1 MTSVWRTSGW
11 VLLGAALILALS
23 LGVRHGFGLFLA
35 PMSADFGWGREVFA
49 FAIALQNLIWG
60 LAQPFSGALADRLG
74 AAKVVIIGGILY
86 ATGLVLMG
94 MADSAWSLSLSAGL
108 LIGIGLSGTSFSVIL
123 GVVGRAVPPEKRS
136 MAMGIAS
143 AAGSFGQFAMLPGT
157 LGLIQWLGWSAA
169 LLVLGLMV
177 ALIVPLVGLLRDN
190 PMPAH
195 GAEQSLGQALREAC
209 SHSGFWLLALG
220 FFVCGFQVVF
230 IGVHLPA
237 YLVDQHL
244 PAITGTTVLALVGL
258 FNIVGTYTAGWLGGR
273 MSKPRLLTALYL
285 LRAVVI
291 VLFLWAPVTQ
301 VSAYLFGIAMGLLWL
316 STVPLTN
323 GTVATLFGVRN
334 LSMLGGIVFL
344 FHQLGAFLG
353 AGWAVWCMTRPAA
366 TTWSGRS
373 RSCSACWPPHLTGRC
388 ASARSPG
395 CRRRR
400 HEPPAGAR
408 PAGPCRG
415 AAAGAGLVGLAPGRA
430 GVAAAGH
437 EPVLGATL
445 QEAPAGAPLM
455 HARWLTLPCWPWPQH
470 FKLGR

>member
-1 MTSVWRTSGW
+1 MNSLWRTSGW

-35 PMSADFGWGREVFA
+35 PMSADFGWGRGVFA

-60 LAQPFSGALADRLG
+60 LAQPFAGALADRLG

-86 ATGLVLMG
+86 TAGLVLMS
-94 MADSAWSLSLSAGL
+94 MADSPWSLSLSAGL

-143 AAGSFGQFAMLPGT
+143 AAGSFGQFAMLPGSQ
-157 LGLIQWLGWSAA
+157 GLIQWLGWSAA
-169 LLVLGLMV
+169 LLVLGMLV
-177 ALIVPLVGLLRDN
+177 ALIVPFVGLLRDK
-190 PMPAH
+190 PMVVKGPD
-195 GAEQSLGQALREAC
+195 QTLGQALREAC
-209 SHSGFWLLALG
+209 THSGFWLLALG

-244 PAITGTTVLALVGL
+244 PATTGTTVLALVGL

-273 MSKPRLLTALYL
+273 MSKPRLLTGLYL
-285 LRAVVI
+285 LRGVVI
-291 VLFLWAPVTQ
+291 ILFLWAPVTQ
-301 VSAYLFGIAMGLLWL
+301 YSAYLFGIAMGLLWL

-353 AGWAVWCMTRPAA
+353 GWLGGVVYDQTGNYDLVWQLSILLSVM
-366 TTWSGRS
+366 
-373 RSCSACWPPHLTGRC
+373 
-388 ASARSPG
+388 
-395 CRRRR
+395 
-400 HEPPAGAR
+400 
-408 PAGPCRG
+408 
-415 AAAGAGLVGLAPGRA
+415 AAALNWPVRERPVPRLQAQ
-430 GVAAAGH
+430 AA
-437 EPVLGATL
+437 
-445 QEAPAGAPLM
+445 
-455 HARWLTLPCWPWPQH
+455 
-470 FKLGR
+470 

>member
-11 VLLGAALILALS
+11 ILVGAALILALS

-35 PMSADFGWGREVFA
+35 PMSADFGWGRGVFA
-49 FAIALQNLIWG
+49 LAIALQNLVWG
-60 LAQPFSGALADRLG
+60 LAQPFAGALADRLG
-74 AAKVVIIGGILY
+74 AARVVMIGGILY
-86 ATGLVLMG
+86 AVGLILMG
-94 MADSAWSLSLSAGL
+94 LSDSALTLSLSAGL

-136 MAMGIAS
+136 MGMGIAS

-157 LGLIQWLGWSAA
+157 LGLIEWLGWSAA
-169 LLVLGLMV
+169 LLVLGLLV
-177 ALIVPLVGLLRDN
+177 ALIVPLVLMLRDK
-190 PMPAH
+190 PLPLQGH
-195 GAEQSLGQALREAC
+195 DQTLGEALREAC

-244 PAITGTTVLALVGL
+244 PATIGTTVLALVGL

-291 VLFLWAPVTQ
+291 VLFLWAPITEF
-301 VSAYLFGIAMGLLWL
+301 SAYLFGIAMGLLWL

-353 AGWAVWCMTRPAA
+353 GWLGGVVYDRTGNYDLVWQISILLSLLAAALNWPVRERPV
-366 TTWSGRS
+366 
-373 RSCSACWPPHLTGRC
+373 
-388 ASARSPG
+388 ARLQAQ
-395 CRRRR
+395 
-400 HEPPAGAR
+400 AGA
-408 PAGPCRG
+408 A
-415 AAAGAGLVGLAPGRA
+415 
-430 GVAAAGH
+430 
-437 EPVLGATL
+437 
-445 QEAPAGAPLM
+445 
-455 HARWLTLPCWPWPQH
+455 
-470 FKLGR
+470 

>member
-11 VLLGAALILALS
+11 ILLGAALILALS

-35 PMSADFGWGREVFA
+35 PMSAEFGWGREVFA

-60 LAQPFSGALADRLG
+60 LAQPFAGALADRLG
-74 AAKVVIIGGILY
+74 AAKVVMVGGILY

-94 MADSAWSLSLSAGL
+94 MSDSALTLSLSAGL

-123 GVVGRAVPPEKRS
+123 GVVGRAVPAEKRS

-157 LGLIQWLGWSAA
+157 LGLIGWLGWSAA
-169 LLVLGLMV
+169 LLVLGLLV
-177 ALIVPLVGLLRDN
+177 AFIVPMVSLLKDRPLPSN
-190 PMPAH
+190 

-244 PAITGTTVLALVGL
+244 PATIGTTVLALVGL

-301 VSAYLFGIAMGLLWL
+301 FSAYLFGIAMGLLWL

-353 AGWAVWCMTRPAA
+353 GWLGGVVYDQTGNYDLVWQI
-366 TTWSGRS
+366 SILLS
-373 RSCSACWPPHLTGRC
+373 LL
-388 ASARSPG
+388 
-395 CRRRR
+395 
-400 HEPPAGAR
+400 
-408 PAGPCRG
+408 
-415 AAAGAGLVGLAPGRA
+415 AAALNWPVRERP
-430 GVAAAGH
+430 VARLQAQAA
-437 EPVLGATL
+437 
-445 QEAPAGAPLM
+445 
-455 HARWLTLPCWPWPQH
+455 
-470 FKLGR
+470 

>member
-1 MTSVWRTSGW
+1 MTSVGRTSGW
-11 VLLGAALILALS
+11 ILLGAALILALS

-35 PMSADFGWGREVFA
+35 PMSADFGWGRGVFA

-60 LAQPFSGALADRLG
+60 LAQPFAGALADRLG
-74 AAKVVIIGGILY
+74 AAKVVMVGGILY
-86 ATGLVLMG
+86 AVGLVLMG
-94 MADSAWSLSLSAGL
+94 MSDSALTLSLSAGL

-157 LGLIQWLGWSAA
+157 LGLIGWLGWSAA
-169 LLVLGLMV
+169 LLVLGLLV
-177 ALIVPLVGLLRDN
+177 AFIVPLVGLLRDRPLPSTGN
-190 PMPAH
+190 
-195 GAEQSLGQALREAC
+195 EQTLGQALREAC
-209 SHSGFWLLALG
+209 THSGFWLLALG

-244 PAITGTTVLALVGL
+244 PATIGTTVLALVGL

-291 VLFLWAPVTQ
+291 VLFLWAPITQ
-301 VSAYLFGIAMGLLWL
+301 FSAYLFGIAMGLLWL

-353 AGWAVWCMTRPAA
+353 GWLGGVVYDQTGNYDLVWQI
-366 TTWSGRS
+366 SILLS
-373 RSCSACWPPHLTGRC
+373 LL
-388 ASARSPG
+388 
-395 CRRRR
+395 
-400 HEPPAGAR
+400 
-408 PAGPCRG
+408 
-415 AAAGAGLVGLAPGRA
+415 AAALNWPVRERP
-430 GVAAAGH
+430 VARLQAQAA
-437 EPVLGATL
+437 
-445 QEAPAGAPLM
+445 
-455 HARWLTLPCWPWPQH
+455 
-470 FKLGR
+470 

>member
-11 VLLGAALILALS
+11 ILLGASLILALS
-23 LGVRHGFGLFLA
+23 LGIRHGFGLFLA
-35 PMSADFGWGREVFA
+35 PMSAEFGWGREVFA

-60 LAQPFSGALADRLG
+60 LAQPVTGAIADRFG
-74 AAKVVIIGGILY
+74 AMKTVVIGGVLY
-86 ATGLVLMG
+86 AVGLVLMG
-94 MADSAWSLSLSAGL
+94 YSHSPMGLSLSAGL

-136 MAMGIAS
+136 MAMGIAA

-157 LGLIQWLGWSAA
+157 LGLIGWLGWSSA
-169 LLVLGLMV
+169 LLALGLLV
-177 ALIVPLVGLLRDN
+177 ALIVPLAGMIKDQPLPVA
-190 PMPAH
+190 AH
-195 GAEQSLGQALREAC
+195 EQTLGEALREAC

-244 PAITGTTVLALVGL
+244 PAQVGTTVLALVGL
-258 FNIVGTYTAGWLGGR
+258 FNVFGTYIAGWLGGR
-273 MSKPRLLTALYL
+273 LSKPRLLTVLYL

-291 VLFLWAPVTQ
+291 VAFVYSPLSTW
-301 VSAYLFGIAMGLLWL
+301 SAYAFGIAMGLLWL

-353 AGWAVWCMTRPAA
+353 GWLGGYLYDHTGSYDMVWQISILLSLM
-366 TTWSGRS
+366 
-373 RSCSACWPPHLTGRC
+373 
-388 ASARSPG
+388 
-395 CRRRR
+395 
-400 HEPPAGAR
+400 
-408 PAGPCRG
+408 
-415 AAAGAGLVGLAPGRA
+415 AAALNWPVRERPVACLQALA
-430 GVAAAGH
+430 
-437 EPVLGATL
+437 
-445 QEAPAGAPLM
+445 
-455 HARWLTLPCWPWPQH
+455 
-470 FKLGR
+470 